1 MVSSDIVDH
10 QINTAKKLI
19 RAAITLS
26 FVGFVLYALAYLT
39 NNTLFVYDQHTPMVD
54 VFLFVASSMIVLMI
68 FSRFSGYL
76 DYESAMSLN
85 FFLFFMLVPT
95 LISAFC
101 VCVSEIDD
109 SEYVY
114 LESRIVSS
122 GENGKMIAMGV
133 LKQREK
139 VNGWQYRTII
149 NDLNGIEAEESKA
162 DDSRRKI
169 QEHENAK
176 SSLFKA
182 IYND

>member
-10 QINTAKKLI
+10 QINTTKKFI

-26 FVGFVLYALAYLT
+26 FVGYVLYALAYLT
-39 NNTLFVYDQHTPMVD
+39 NNTLFVYDQHTPTVD
-54 VFLFVASSMIVLMI
+54 IILFFASSMIVVMI

-95 LISAFC
+95 LVSALY

-109 SEYVY
+109 SEYIY

-122 GENGKMIAMGV
+122 GENGKMIARGV
-133 LKQREK
+133 LKQHEK

-149 NDLNGIEAEESKA
+149 NELNRIEDEKSKA
-162 DDSRRKI
+162 DDSLRKI

>member
-10 QINTAKKLI
+10 QINATKKLI
-19 RAAITLS
+19 RATITLS
-26 FVGFVLYALAYLT
+26 FVGLVLYALAYLT
-39 NNTLFVYDQHTPMVD
+39 NSTLSVYDQATPMVD
-54 VFLFVASSMIVLMI
+54 VFLFFASSMIVLMI

-85 FFLFFMLVPT
+85 FFLFFMLVLT
-95 LISAFC
+95 LISALY

-122 GENGKMIAMGV
+122 GENGKMIARGV
-133 LKQREK
+133 LKQHEK